1 MNFVNSVLVHGA
13 EAVLGVWHLLSTF
26 FGWLFGTLNALLN
39 PFLSPLLS
47 FLNPICTWLGD
58 VVYAVLSPF
67 PIWIGLTVIS
77 AVTGVVMLIAFRHTS
92 NQKAIGKVKDDI
104 KANLLAL
111 KLYKDDLPVTF
122 KSQARLLWAI
132 VRLQRYVLTPVLVMA
147 LPMMLALAQMGIRYQ
162 WRPLRSGERTLIKM
176 HFVPGAGKS
185 VAVSIEPH
193 PGMVVEVG
201 PVPGGDLCVWRV
213 RGGAPGRHSLQ
224 IHVAGETTIEKEL
237 VVGDGFERVSALR
250 PSGRWTEQLFHPVER
265 CLAAQSRVRSIEIL
279 YPSVDSW
286 VHGADYW
293 VVTFFVVSM
302 AAALILAPVLK
313 VRF

>member
-1 MNFVNSVLVHGA
+1 MDFINSVLINGA
-13 EAVLGVWHLLSTF
+13 EAVLWVWDLLSTF
-26 FGWLFGTLNALLN
+26 FGWLFGSLDAILN
-39 PFLSPLLS
+39 PILSPLLA

-67 PIWIGLTVIS
+67 PVWVGLTVIS

-111 KLYKDDLPVTF
+111 KLYKDELRITF
-122 KSQARLLWAI
+122 LSQARLLWAI

-162 WRPLRSGERTLIKM
+162 WRPLRSGEQTLIKM
-176 HFVPGAGKS
+176 HFAPGAGKS
-185 VAVSIEPH
+185 VEVSIEPH
-193 PGMVVEVG
+193 PGLVVEVG
-201 PVPGGDLCVWRV
+201 PVPGGDLWVWRV
-213 RGGAPGRHSLQ
+213 RGGAPGRHTLKF
-224 IHVAGETTIEKEL
+224 HVAGKTLEKEL
-237 VVGDGFERVSALR
+237 VVGDGFERVSVLR
-250 PSGRWTEQLFHPVER
+250 PSGRWTKQLFHPVER
-265 CLAAQSRVRSIEIL
+265 RLAAESKVRSIEIL

-286 VHGADYW
+286 VRGADYW
-293 VVTFFVVSM
+293 VVTFFIVSM
-302 AAALILAPVLK
+302 VAALILAPVFK

>member
-1 MNFVNSVLVHGA
+1 
-13 EAVLGVWHLLSTF
+13 
-26 FGWLFGTLNALLN
+26 
-39 PFLSPLLS
+39 
-47 FLNPICTWLGD
+47 
-58 VVYAVLSPF
+58 YAVLSPF
-67 PIWIGLTVIS
+67 PVWVGLTVIS

-111 KLYKDDLPVTF
+111 KLYKDELRVTF
-122 KSQARLLWAI
+122 LSQARLLWAI

-147 LPMMLALAQMGIRYQ
+147 LPMLLALAQMGIRYQ
-162 WRPLRSGERTLIKM
+162 WRPLRSGEQTLIKM
-176 HFVPGAGKS
+176 QFALATGKS
-185 VAVSIEPH
+185 VEVSIEPH

-201 PVPGGDLCVWRV
+201 PVPGGDLWVWRV
-213 RGGAPGRHSLQ
+213 HGGAPGRHTLKF
-224 IHVAGETTIEKEL
+224 HVAGESTIEKEL

-265 CLAAQSRVRSIEIL
+265 RLAVGSQVRSIEIL
-279 YPSVDSW
+279 YPSVDSC

-293 VVTFFVVSM
+293 VVYFFVVSM
-302 AAALILAPVLK
+302 LVALVFAPLFK

>member
-1 MNFVNSVLVHGA
+1 MDFVNSMLIHGA
-13 EAVLGVWHLLSTF
+13 EAVLWVWDLLSTF
-26 FGWLFGTLNALLN
+26 FGWVFRSLDAILN
-39 PFLSPLLS
+39 PILSPLLA

-58 VVYAVLSPF
+58 VVYAALSPF
-67 PIWIGLTVIS
+67 PVWVGLILIS

-111 KLYKDDLPVTF
+111 KLYKDELRVTF
-122 KSQARLLWAI
+122 LSQARLLWAI

-147 LPMMLALAQMGIRYQ
+147 LPMLLALAQMGIRYR
-162 WRPLRSGERTLIKM
+162 WRPLRSDEQTLIKM
-176 HFVPGAGKS
+176 HFAPGAGKS
-185 VAVSIEPH
+185 VEVSIEPH

-201 PVPGGDLCVWRV
+201 PVPGGELCVWRV
-213 RGGAPGRHSLQ
+213 HGGATGRHTLKF
-224 IHVAGETTIEKEL
+224 HVDGETIEKEL

-250 PSGRWTEQLFHPVER
+250 PSARWTDQLFHPVGR
-265 CLAAQSRVRSIEIL
+265 RLAAESKVRSIEIL

-293 VVTFFVVSM
+293 VVTFFIVSM
-302 AAALILAPVLK
+302 AVAFIFAPVFK

>member
-1 MNFVNSVLVHGA
+1 MDFINSVLIYGA
-13 EAVLGVWHLLSTF
+13 EAVLWVWDLLSTF
-26 FGWLFGTLNALLN
+26 FGWLFGALDAILN
-39 PFLSPLLS
+39 PILSPLLA

-67 PIWIGLTVIS
+67 PVWAGLTVIS

-111 KLYKDDLPVTF
+111 KLYKDELRITF
-122 KSQARLLWAI
+122 LSQARLLWAI

-162 WRPLRSGERTLIKM
+162 WRPLRSGEQTLIKM
-176 HFVPGAGKS
+176 HFAPGAGKS
-185 VAVSIEPH
+185 VEVSIEPH
-193 PGMVVEVG
+193 PGLVVEVG
-201 PVPGGDLCVWRV
+201 PVPGGDLWVWRV
-213 RGGAPGRHSLQ
+213 RGGTPGRHTLKF
-224 IHVAGETTIEKEL
+224 HVAGKTLEKEL
-237 VVGDGFERVSALR
+237 VVGDGFERVSVLR
-250 PSGRWTEQLFHPVER
+250 PSGRWTKQLFHPVER
-265 CLAAQSRVRSIEIL
+265 RLAAESKVRSIEIL

-286 VHGADYW
+286 VRGADYW
-293 VVTFFVVSM
+293 VVTFFIVSM
-302 AAALILAPVLK
+302 VAALILAPVFK